1 MPTAETAIITGNS
14 MNTGLRI
21 MPVRIITTTI
31 PATATTS
38 TMGSTI
44 WKSGRGVGRGR
55 AGGSWRGTSP
65 RGTGGAASFS
75 VLVNTTSPMTDPL
88 V

>member
-14 MNTGLRI
+14 MNMGLCI

-44 WKSGRGVGRGR
+44 WMSGRGVGRGR
-55 AGGSWRGTSP
+55 AGGSWSETSP
-65 RGTGGAASFS
+65 WGTGGAVSFS